1 MTDNRGP
8 DQQRPQPGDAAELP
22 PDPQAPAS
30 EATGA
35 DHSELLDDVLDIA
48 EAGAAAPEQTA
59 PTRPA
64 QKHRAAVE
72 PEPEQTPET
81 PPIPQV
87 DVVDLLPA
95 VVIAG
100 LLVYLFRANLS
111 WLFQTWRLD
120 EYYTHGFLIPL
131 ISAYIIYRQAGSLAA
146 LPKTGH
152 VWSIVVLAPTI
163 CLHFAAT
170 YLDVNFAVSFALIG
184 WLVGLTWLLWGWP
197 VLTRLLFPLAFLGF
211 MVPLGKLLIDQVSQP
226 MQVLGARMAGISAQM
241 LGMRL
246 EIDGVSLETPDYTF
260 EVAEACSGLKSAIAM
275 LALGA
280 LLAYLVKAP
289 TWKRL
294 LIFASS
300 LPVAILA
307 NAVRIWLTVMLGTAL
322 GHEAAE
328 GFFHTASGMLVFVL
342 AFLGLIGVTVLL
354 RCRRL
359 RDDI

>member
-8 DQQRPQPGDAAELP
+8 DQQRPQPGEAPKLP
-22 PDPQAPAS
+22 PDPQESAS
-30 EATGA
+30 VSAGV

-48 EAGAAAPEQTA
+48 EAGVAAPEMPA
-59 PTRPA
+59 PPV
-64 QKHRAAVE
+64 QKRSAPVE
-72 PEPEQTPET
+72 PESEEVPDA
-81 PPIPQV
+81 PPMPQV
-87 DVVDLLPA
+87 DVVDLLPSLA
-95 VVIAG
+95 IAG
-100 LLVYLFRANLS
+100 LLVYLFRANLG

-131 ISAYIIYRQAGSLAA
+131 ISGYIIYRQAGSLAA

-152 VWSIVVLAPTI
+152 VWSIVVLVPTI

-170 YLDVNFAVSFALIG
+170 YLDVNFAISFALIG
-184 WLVGLTWLLWGWP
+184 WLIGLTWLLWGWP

-226 MQVLGARMAGISAQM
+226 MQVLGAKMAGISAQM
-241 LGMRL
+241 LGMPIRI
-246 EIDGVSLETPDYTF
+246 EGVSLETPDYTF

-294 LIFASS
+294 VIFASS

-307 NAVRIWLTVMLGTAL
+307 NAIRIWLTVMLGTAL

-328 GFFHTASGMLVFVL
+328 GFFHTASGMIVFVL
-342 AFLGLIGVTVLL
+342 AFLGLFGVTVLL
-354 RCRRL
+354 KCRRL

>member
-8 DQQRPQPGDAAELP
+8 DQQRPQPGEATELP
-22 PDPQAPAS
+22 PDPHAPAS
-30 EATGA
+30 VSTGG

-48 EAGAAAPEQTA
+48 QAGAAAP
-59 PTRPA
+59 PSPPSPA
-64 QKHRAAVE
+64 QTRRTPVE
-72 PEPEQTPET
+72 PEPEDTPDT

-87 DVVDLLPA
+87 DVVDLLPSLA
-95 VVIAG
+95 IAG

-152 VWSIVVLAPTI
+152 VWSVLVLVPTI
-163 CLHFAAT
+163 CLHFVAT
-170 YLDVNFAVSFALIG
+170 YLDVNFAISFALIG
-184 WLVGLTWLLWGWP
+184 WLIGLTWLLWGWP

-226 MQVLGARMAGISAQM
+226 MQVLGAKMAGISAQI
-241 LGMRL
+241 LGMPLRI
-246 EIDGVSLETPDYTF
+246 EGVSLETPDYTF

-294 LIFASS
+294 VIFASS
-300 LPVAILA
+300 LPVALLA
-307 NAVRIWLTVMLGTAL
+307 NAIRIWLTVMLGTAL

-328 GFFHTASGMLVFVL
+328 GFFHTASGMIVFVL
-342 AFLGLIGVTVLL
+342 AFLGLFGVTVLL
-354 RCRRL
+354 KCRRL

>member
-8 DQQRPQPGDAAELP
+8 DQQRPQPGEATELR
-22 PDPQAPAS
+22 PDPHASAPVS
-30 EATGA
+30 TGV

-48 EAGAAAPEQTA
+48 QAGAAVPETPA
-59 PTRPA
+59 APA
-64 QKHRAAVE
+64 QKRSAPVE
-72 PEPEQTPET
+72 PEPEQKPEA
-81 PPIPQV
+81 PAIPQI
-87 DVVDLLPA
+87 DVVDMLPSLA
-95 VVIAG
+95 IAG

-120 EYYTHGFLIPL
+120 EYYTHGFLVPL

-152 VWSIVVLAPTI
+152 VWSIVVLVPTI

-170 YLDVNFAVSFALIG
+170 YLDVNFANSFALIG
-184 WLVGLTWLLWGWP
+184 WLIGLTWLMWGWP

-226 MQVLGARMAGISAQM
+226 MQVLGAKMAGISAQM
-241 LGMRL
+241 LGMPLRI
-246 EIDGVSLETPDYTF
+246 EGVSLETPGYTF

-289 TWKRL
+289 LWKRL
-294 LIFASS
+294 VIFASS

-328 GFFHTASGMLVFVL
+328 GFFHTASGMIVFVL
-342 AFLGLIGVTVLL
+342 AFLGLFGVTVLL
-354 RCRRL
+354 KCRRL

>member
-8 DQQRPQPGDAAELP
+8 DQQRPQPGDAVEVP
-22 PDPQAPAS
+22 PHPQTPAS
-30 EATGA
+30 ESTGV

-48 EAGAAAPEQTA
+48 QARVA
-59 PTRPA
+59 PTEQVAPAPPA
-64 QKHRAAVE
+64 QKRSAPVESE
-72 PEPEQTPET
+72 PEDTPDT

-87 DVVDLLPA
+87 DVADLLPPL
-95 VVIAG
+95 VIAS
-100 LLVYLFRANLS
+100 LLVYLFRANLT

-170 YLDVNFAVSFALIG
+170 YLDVNFAISFALIG
-184 WLVGLTWLLWGWP
+184 WLIGLTWLLWGWP

-226 MQVLGARMAGISAQM
+226 MQVLGAKMAGISAQM
-241 LGMRL
+241 LGMPLRI
-246 EIDGVSLETPDYTF
+246 EGVSLETPGYTF

-294 LIFASS
+294 VIFASS

-307 NAVRIWLTVMLGTAL
+307 NAIRIWLTVMLGTAL

-328 GFFHTASGMLVFVL
+328 GFFHTASGMIVFVL
-342 AFLGLIGVTVLL
+342 AFLGLFGVTVLL
-354 RCRRL
+354 KCRRL